1 MKLILERFRQFENKT
16 LLEQARYPRGEGPE
30 SWEEA
35 TSTARAAEPSMFKQ
49 YPNAWDRKAYD
60 EIFGKNG
67 NTVREILSLVDVT
80 GILSWPGLRP
90 AYDHMLA
97 KPSKGSVI
105 EFLLAVVSVIP
116 IVTVAAKSLKA
127 AKLLQKLIRLASKI
141 LPASQNLADAH
152 SAVGLAMKAFE
163 GGDEESPSPAW
174 DYKPFEGFTDAEKKA
189 AAAECKSR
197 GTSLSHIDIS
207 TREPYCY
214 KAGEGEQKAAR
225 EKQRML
231 RRARS
236 ERRPASAPEGPT
248 GVPYVEE

>member
-1 MKLILERFRQFENKT
+1 
-16 LLEQARYPRGEGPE
+16 
-30 SWEEA
+30 
-35 TSTARAAEPSMFKQ
+35 
-49 YPNAWDRKAYD
+49 
-60 EIFGKNG
+60 
-67 NTVREILSLVDVT
+67 
-80 GILSWPGLRP
+80 
-90 AYDHMLA
+90 MLA

-116 IVTVAAKSLKA
+116 GVTVAAKSLKA